1 MTDANV
7 QVRRAT
13 IEDIPQ
19 LISLCQQENITPVDL
34 EKRFK
39 EFQVVQDPGG
49 ELLGTIGLQISGSH
63 GRLHS
68 EALLHPE
75 HADALRHKLWDRVT
89 LMAQNFGLARLWIQ
103 SDAPFWRTIGF
114 VPAAAEV
121 MPKLPQEFS
130 GNPGNW
136 STLQL
141 KEETAPVTSIDKEF
155 AMFREAERERTEK
168 MLRQARALKMF
179 AAVLAVAIF
188 ALAIVGAFLF
198 FKNYKS
204 QRTPR

>member
-19 LISLCQQENITPVDL
+19 LFSLCQQENVTPVDL

-39 EFQVVQDPGG
+39 EFQVVQGPGG
-49 ELLGTIGLQISGSH
+49 EVMGAIGLQISGNH
-63 GRLHS
+63 G
-68 EALLHPE
+68 LLHTEVIQQPE
-75 HADALRHKLWDRVT
+75 HADALRKKLWDRVA
-89 LMAQNFGLARLWIQ
+89 LMSQNFGLVRIWIQ
-103 SDAPFWRTIGF
+103 SAAPFWHTIGF
-114 VPAAAEV
+114 VPANPEV
-121 MPKLPQEFS
+121 MPKLPSEFS

-141 KEETAPVTSIDKEF
+141 KEEAAVASIDKEF

-188 ALAIVGAFLF
+188 GLALVGAFLF
-198 FKNYKS
+198 FKNYRN
-204 QRTPR
+204 QRAPR

>member
-19 LISLCQQENITPVDL
+19 LVSLYQQENVTPVDL

-39 EFQVVQDPGG
+39 EFQVVQGPGG
-49 ELLGTIGLQISGSH
+49 EVLGVIGLQISGNH

-68 EALLHPE
+68 EAIQTPE
-75 HADALRHKLWDRVT
+75 HADALRQKLWDRVA

-103 SDAPFWRTIGF
+103 SAAPFWRTIGF
-114 VPAAAEV
+114 APANAEV
-121 MPKLPQEFS
+121 MPKLPPEFS

-141 KEETAPVTSIDKEF
+141 KEEAAPVASIDKEF

-179 AAVLAVAIF
+179 AAVLAVAVF
-188 ALAIVGAFLF
+188 ALALVGGFIF

-204 QRTPR
+204 QRAPR